1 MTEEIKDK
9 AKNEAEVE
17 VSSEEQEATIDSE
30 NNNESGEC
38 ENSPDHQEKP
48 QQEEVDWKDKYL
60 RLHADWEN
68 YRKRMDEQRA
78 DERARAT
85 EKLVCDL
92 IPLIDDMN
100 HALDYASKNEGGDL
114 TEGFQAISTKFWT
127 SLEKHGLK
135 EIDPAGE
142 AFDPIK
148 HQAVSKVEDAEVY
161 EETVKDVYQK
171 GYQLGIKVIRPAMV
185 TVTTGGEKRPK
196 EEPKTTEQDTSTNEE
211 VNEDA
216 NSNDS
221 KED

>member
-17 VSSEEQEATIDSE
+17 VSSEEQEATIHSE

-38 ENSPDHQEKP
+38 ESSPDHQEKP

-114 TEGFQAISTKFWT
+114 TEGFKAISTKFWT

-196 EEPKTTEQDTSTNEE
+196 DKVKVTEQDASTNEE